1 MPYVFLALAIVFEVA
16 GTSLLKLSDGFTRL
30 WPSVGVAVGY
40 GMAFWM
46 LSLTLRTVPV
56 GVAYAIWAG
65 LGTALIAIIGAFFFG
80 EQLGMVEVIGI
91 ALIVAGVVA
100 LNIDSGAP

>member
-1 MPYVFLALAIVFEVA
+1 MPYIFLALAILFEVA

-30 WPSVGVAVGY
+30 WPTIGVALGY

-46 LSLTLRTVPV
+46 LSLTLRSVPV
-56 GVAYAIWAG
+56 GIAYAIWAG
-65 LGTALIAIIGAFFFG
+65 LGTALIAVIGVFVFG
-80 EQLGMVEVIGI
+80 ESLGPMKITGI

-100 LNIDSGAP
+100 LNIGSSAH

>member
-80 EQLGMVEVIGI
+80 EQLGMVKVIGI

>member
-40 GMAFWM
+40 GLAFWM

-65 LGTALIAIIGAFFFG
+65 LGTALIAVIGAFFFG
-80 EQLGMVEVIGI
+80 EQLGMVKVIGI

-100 LNIDSGAP
+100 LNFDSGAP

>member
-30 WPSVGVAVGY
+30 WPTVGVAVGY

-56 GVAYAIWAG
+56 GIAYAIWAG
-65 LGTALIAIIGAFFFG
+65 LGTALIAVIGAFFFG
-80 EQLGMVEVIGI
+80 EQLGMIKVIGI

-100 LNIDSGAP
+100 LNIDTGAA

>member
-30 WPSVGVAVGY
+30 WPSVGVAAGY

-56 GVAYAIWAG
+56 GIAYAIWAG
-65 LGTALIAIIGAFFFG
+65 LGTALIAVIGAFFFG
-80 EQLGMVEVIGI
+80 ETLGTIKVIGI

-100 LNIDSGAP
+100 LSIDGGAP

>member
-16 GTSLLKLSDGFTRL
+16 GTSLLKLSDGFTRW

-46 LSLTLRTVPV
+46 LSITLRSVPV

-65 LGTALIAIIGAFFFG
+65 LGTALIAVIGAFFFG
-80 EQLGMVEVIGI
+80 ETLGTIKIIGI
-91 ALIVAGVVA
+91 GLIVAGVVA
-100 LNIDSGAP
+100 LNIEGGTG

>member
-30 WPSVGVAVGY
+30 WPTVGVAIGY
-40 GMAFWM
+40 GLAFWM
-46 LSLTLRTVPV
+46 LSLTLRTLPV

-65 LGTALIAIIGAFFFG
+65 LGTASIAVIGAFFFG
-80 EQLGMVEVIGI
+80 EQLGMVKIIGI

-100 LNIDSGAP
+100 LNIDTGAP

>member
-1 MPYVFLALAIVFEVA
+1 MPYIFLALAIVFEVA
-16 GTSLLKLSDGFTRL
+16 GTSFLKISDGFTRL
-30 WPSVGVAVGY
+30 WPTVGVAVGY

-65 LGTALIAIIGAFFFG
+65 LGTALIAVIGAVFFG
-80 EQLGMVEVIGI
+80 EGVSAVKVIGI
-91 ALIVAGVVA
+91 GLIVAGVIA
-100 LNIDSGAP
+100 LNIDGGAQ

>member
-30 WPSVGVAVGY
+30 WPTVGVAVGY

-56 GVAYAIWAG
+56 GIAYAIWAG
-65 LGTALIAIIGAFFFG
+65 LGTALIAVIGAFFFG
-80 EQLGMVEVIGI
+80 EQLGLIKVIGI

-100 LNIDSGAP
+100 LNIDTGAH

>member
-40 GMAFWM
+40 GLAFWM
-46 LSLTLRTVPV
+46 LSITLRSVPV

-65 LGTALIAIIGAFFFG
+65 LGTALIAVIGAFFFG
-80 EQLGMVEVIGI
+80 EPLGIVKIIGI
-91 ALIVAGVVA
+91 GLIVAGVVA
-100 LNIDSGAP
+100 LSIESGTH